1 MIELRTEQ
9 RAFWL
14 SCSPSDVKAASILV
28 WGSSVN
34 SPSHMWPGKSRCV
47 NTWKAQGRTWKT
59 YRLRWDVRHLPSEL
73 ELKLLE
79 SLPRFELSMVLAYL
93 VWTFIFGLV
102 ITVILSL
109 KMDWNRKVWPH
120 SGREALSKAF
130 LFLSCLLAVV
140 QPLTASKFALYVG
153 AGIRQRQS
161 FSAAHRSFCVFSLSS
176 FLLSL
181 PASTRVCVE
190 CWPWAAGMPSVFR
203 RRLKELKF
211 QKKKNRAMEM
221 KP

>member
-59 YRLRWDVRHLPSEL
+59 YRFRWDVRHLPSEL

-130 LFLSCLLAVV
+130 LFLSCLLAGV

-211 QKKKNRAMEM
+211 QKKKNRAVEM